1 MKQWHW
7 MMSHPHIYDVITSYS
22 LNSCMQYCFF
32 NTTEYRIRLFS
43 FTHFLF
49 LLSDIK
55 ENSTLMLLYG
65 ELNVLLL
72 AHQVDAKRAYLFQEK
87 EDLML
92 EGQYLQKKYFIR
104 KKVLSKM
111 VCTFSEEKSQ

>member
-1 MKQWHW
+1 
-7 MMSHPHIYDVITSYS
+7 
-22 LNSCMQYCFF
+22 
-32 NTTEYRIRLFS
+32 
-43 FTHFLF
+43 
-49 LLSDIK
+49 
-55 ENSTLMLLYG
+55 MLLYG

-104 KKVLSKM
+104 KKV
-111 VCTFSEEKSQ
+111 

>member
-1 MKQWHW
+1 M
-7 MMSHPHIYDVITSYS
+7 
-22 LNSCMQYCFF
+22 
-32 NTTEYRIRLFS
+32 FS

-92 EGQYLQKKYFIR
+92 EGQYLQKKSFIR

>member
-1 MKQWHW
+1 
-7 MMSHPHIYDVITSYS
+7 
-22 LNSCMQYCFF
+22 MQYCFF

-49 LLSDIK
+49 RLSDIK

-92 EGQYLQKKYFIR
+92 KGQYLQKKIFY
-104 KKVLSKM
+104 
-111 VCTFSEEKSQ
+111 TEKSFIQNGMHFL